1 MQIPLFEPEANWTT
15 PEVLPDFENAEAIA
29 IDLETCDKDLEN
41 SGPGWPWAGGHVAG
55 IALCFKKG
63 KDFESHYLPIGHQTG
78 QNLDKALVR
87 SYLQKLGKSKIT
99 KVFHNAMYD
108 IGWLRTEQITEI
120 GGPLFDTM
128 SGAALLDENRKS
140 YSLDNVGKS
149 WLNIGKDE
157 SLLKEAGAAYG
168 LKNIKKEMWKLPP
181 KFVGPY
187 AEQDTLVTLK
197 LWELEKGR
205 LVKDDLNE
213 IMELEMSLL
222 PLLIEMRARGIRIDL
237 DKTQQT
243 KQVLK
248 KQKIQLEKELYRKF
262 NVKVDVWA
270 SASIAK
276 AFDAHNLEY
285 PRTQKTAAP
294 SFTKEFLESHPHE
307 ITNIILRIRKTDK
320 TISTFM
326 DGMILNSIHNGRIHA
341 ELHPLKS
348 DKGGAV
354 SGRFSCSRPN
364 LQQAS
369 ARDPEFGPMVR
380 KLFLPEEGQLWGS
393 LDYSSQEPRLT
404 VHYAHKTNQPGAAEA
419 VENYNTDK
427 NMDYHQM
434 VADLANISR
443 KHAKTINLGLAYGM
457 GQVKLC
463 TSLGLPTEKITDKK
477 GAIREIAGEE
487 GLQIIAQYHTKVP
500 FIKGLTSTCSN
511 LAQERGYIR
520 TIGGRLCR
528 FNMWEPANG
537 SWDMPVEGR
546 AAALDKWG
554 GQVRRAFTHKAL
566 NRLIQGSAA
575 DMTKLAMR
583 NLWQEGIVPLH
594 QMHDELDFSFETKKQ
609 ADQCIE
615 IMEQCL
621 PLSVPIVVDAEFG
634 KTWADAKYSWE
645 QCSETVHCA
654 VG

>member
-1 MQIPLFEPEANWTT
+1 MSSTETTWTA
-15 PEVLPDFENAEAIA
+15 PEVLPEFENAEAIA
-29 IDLETCDKDLEN
+29 IDLETCDLDLKN
-41 SGPGWPWAGGHVAG
+41 SGPGWPWGGGHVAG

-87 SYLQKLGKSKIT
+87 AYLQKLCDSKIT
-99 KVFHNAMYD
+99 KVFHNALYD
-108 IGWLRTEQITEI
+108 IGWLRTEQILKIE
-120 GGPLFDTM
+120 GPIFDTM

-149 WLNIGKDE
+149 WLGIGKDE
-157 SLLKEAGAAYG
+157 TLLAEAGAAYG
-168 LKNIKKEMWKLPP
+168 IKHIKSEMWKIPP
-181 KFVGPY
+181 QFVGPY

-197 LWELEKGR
+197 LWEYEKAK
-205 LVKDDLNE
+205 LAKDDLE
-213 IMELEMSLL
+213 DIVELEMAIL
-222 PLLIEMRARGIRIDL
+222 PLLVEMRAKGIRIDL

-243 KQVLK
+243 KKQLLK
-248 KQKIQLEKELYRKF
+248 QQAELNKELYRKF
-262 NVKVDVWA
+262 GVKVDVWA

-276 AFDAHNLEY
+276 AFEAHNLEY
-285 PRTQKTAAP
+285 PRTEKTAAP
-294 SFTKEFLESHPHE
+294 SFTKEFLEAHPHE
-307 ITNIILRIRKTDK
+307 ITDIILRIRKIDK
-320 TISTFM
+320 TINTFI
-326 DGMILNSIHNGRIHA
+326 DGMVLSSAHNGRIHA

-348 DKGGAV
+348 DEGGAV

-380 KLFLPEEGQLWGS
+380 KLFLPEEGQQWGA

-404 VHYAHKTNQPGAAEA
+404 VHYAHKTNQPGAKEA

-427 NMDYHQM
+427 DMDYHQM
-434 VADLANISR
+434 VADLAGISR

-463 TSLGLPTEKITDKK
+463 ASLDLPTEKVQNKNGRVI
-477 GAIREIAGEE
+477 EIAGEE
-487 GLQIIAQYHTKVP
+487 GLQIIAQYHEKVP
-500 FIKGLTSTCSN
+500 FIRGLTTTCSN

-528 FNMWEPANG
+528 FNMWEPSNG
-537 SWDMPVEGR
+537 SWEVPVEGR
-546 AAALDKWG
+546 AEAIEKWG

-609 ADQCIE
+609 ADKCVE

-621 PLSVPIVVDAEFG
+621 PLSVPTVVDAEFG
-634 KTWADAKYSWE
+634 STWADAQYEWDNK
-645 QCSETVHCA
+645 
-654 VG
+654 

>member
-1 MQIPLFEPEANWTT
+1 MQIPLFEPETTWTA
-15 PEVLPDFENAEAIA
+15 PEVLPEFENAEAIA
-29 IDLETCDKDLEN
+29 IDLETCDLDLKN
-41 SGPGWPWAGGHVAG
+41 SGPGWPWGGGHVAG

-87 SYLQKLGKSKIT
+87 AYLQKLCDSKIT
-99 KVFHNAMYD
+99 KVFHNALYD
-108 IGWLRTEQITEI
+108 IGWLRTEQILKIE
-120 GGPLFDTM
+120 GPIFDTM

-149 WLNIGKDE
+149 WLGIGKDE
-157 SLLKEAGAAYG
+157 TLLAEAGAAYG
-168 LKNIKKEMWKLPP
+168 IKHIKSEMWKIPP
-181 KFVGPY
+181 QFVGPY

-197 LWELEKGR
+197 LWEYEKAK
-205 LVKDDLNE
+205 LAKDDLE
-213 IMELEMSLL
+213 DIVELEMAIL
-222 PLLIEMRARGIRIDL
+222 PLLVEMRAKGIRIDL

-243 KQVLK
+243 KKQLLK
-248 KQKIQLEKELYRKF
+248 QQAELNKELYRKF
-262 NVKVDVWA
+262 GVKVDVWA

-276 AFDAHNLEY
+276 AFEAHSLEY
-285 PRTQKTAAP
+285 PRTEKTAAP
-294 SFTKEFLESHPHE
+294 SFTKEFLEAHPHE
-307 ITNIILRIRKTDK
+307 ITDIILRIRKIDK
-320 TISTFM
+320 TINTFI
-326 DGMILNSIHNGRIHA
+326 DGMVLSSAHNGRIHA

-348 DKGGAV
+348 DEGGAV

-380 KLFLPEEGQLWGS
+380 KLFLPEEGQQWGA

-404 VHYAHKTNQPGAAEA
+404 VHYAHKTNQPGAKEA

-427 NMDYHQM
+427 DMDYHQM
-434 VADLANISR
+434 VADLAGISR

-463 TSLGLPTEKITDKK
+463 ASLDLPTEKVQNKNGRVI
-477 GAIREIAGEE
+477 EIAGEE
-487 GLQIIAQYHTKVP
+487 GLQIIAQYHEKVP
-500 FIKGLTSTCSN
+500 FIRGLTTTCSN

-528 FNMWEPANG
+528 FNMWEPSNG
-537 SWDMPVEGR
+537 SWEVPVEGR
-546 AAALDKWG
+546 AEAIEKWG

-609 ADQCIE
+609 ADKCVE

-621 PLSVPIVVDAEFG
+621 PLSVPTVVDAEFG
-634 KTWADAKYSWE
+634 STWADAQHKWNNN
-645 QCSETVHCA
+645 A
-654 VG
+654 

>member
-1 MQIPLFEPEANWTT
+1 MQIPLFEPETTWTA
-15 PEVLPDFENAEAIA
+15 PEVLPEFENAEAIA
-29 IDLETCDKDLEN
+29 IDLETCDLDLKN
-41 SGPGWPWAGGHVAG
+41 SGPGWPWGGGHVAG

-87 SYLQKLGKSKIT
+87 AYLQKLCDSKIT
-99 KVFHNAMYD
+99 KVFHNALYD
-108 IGWLRTEQITEI
+108 IGWLRTEQILKIE
-120 GGPLFDTM
+120 GPIFDTM

-149 WLNIGKDE
+149 WLGIGKDE
-157 SLLKEAGAAYG
+157 TLLAEAGAAYG
-168 LKNIKKEMWKLPP
+168 IKHIKSEMWKIPP
-181 KFVGPY
+181 QFVGPY

-197 LWELEKGR
+197 LWEYEKAK
-205 LVKDDLNE
+205 LAKDDLE
-213 IMELEMSLL
+213 DIVELEMAIL
-222 PLLIEMRARGIRIDL
+222 PLLVEMRAKGIRIDL

-243 KQVLK
+243 KKQLLK
-248 KQKIQLEKELYRKF
+248 QQAELNKELYRKF
-262 NVKVDVWA
+262 GVKVDVWA

-276 AFDAHNLEY
+276 AFEAHNLEY
-285 PRTQKTAAP
+285 PRTEKTAAP
-294 SFTKEFLESHPHE
+294 SFTKEFLEAHPHE
-307 ITNIILRIRKTDK
+307 ITDIILRIRKIDK
-320 TISTFM
+320 TINTFI
-326 DGMILNSIHNGRIHA
+326 DGMVLSSAHNGRIHA

-348 DKGGAV
+348 HEGGAL
-354 SGRFSCSRPN
+354 SGRYSCSRPN

-380 KLFLPEEGQLWGS
+380 KLFLPEEGQQWGA

-404 VHYAHKTNQPGAAEA
+404 VHYAHKTNQPGAKEA

-427 NMDYHQM
+427 DMDYHQM
-434 VADLANISR
+434 VADLAGISR

-463 TSLGLPTEKITDKK
+463 ASLDLPTEKVQNKNGREI
-477 GAIREIAGEE
+477 EIAGEE
-487 GLQIIAQYHTKVP
+487 GLQIIAQYHEKVP
-500 FIKGLTSTCSN
+500 FIRGLTTTCSN

-528 FNMWEPANG
+528 FNMWEPSNG
-537 SWDMPVEGR
+537 SWEVPVEGR
-546 AAALDKWG
+546 AEAIEKWG

-575 DMTKLAMR
+575 DMTKLSMR

-609 ADQCIE
+609 ADKCVE

-621 PLSVPIVVDAEFG
+621 PLSVPTVVDAEFG
-634 KTWADAKYSWE
+634 STWADAQYEWDNK
-645 QCSETVHCA
+645 
-654 VG
+654 

>member
-1 MQIPLFEPEANWTT
+1 MQIPLFEPETTWTA
-15 PEVLPDFENAEAIA
+15 PETLPDFENAEAIA
-29 IDLETCDKDLEN
+29 IDLETCDLDLKN
-41 SGPGWPWAGGHVAG
+41 SGPGWPWNGGHVAG

-87 SYLQKLGKSKIT
+87 SYLQHLCNSKIT
-99 KVFHNAMYD
+99 KVFHNALYD
-108 IGWLRTEQITEI
+108 IGWLRTEQILKIE
-120 GGPLFDTM
+120 GPIFDTM

-149 WLNIGKDE
+149 WLGIGKDE
-157 SLLKEAGAAYG
+157 TLLAEAGAAYG
-168 LKNIKKEMWKLPP
+168 IKHIKSEMWKIPP
-181 KFVGPY
+181 QFVGPY

-197 LWELEKGR
+197 LWEFERRR
-205 LVKDDLNE
+205 LIKDDLENL
-213 IMELEMSLL
+213 MELEMSLI

-243 KQVLK
+243 KKQLLK
-248 KQKIQLEKELYRKF
+248 QQAKLEKELYRKF
-262 NVKVDVWA
+262 GVKVDVWA

-276 AFDAHNLEY
+276 AFEAHNLEY

-294 SFTKEFLESHPHE
+294 SFTKEFLEAHPHE
-307 ITNIILRIRKTDK
+307 LTDIILRIRKIDK
-320 TISTFM
+320 TINTFIE
-326 DGMILNSIHNGRIHA
+326 GMILGSVHNNRIHA

-348 DKGGAV
+348 DEGGAV

-364 LQQAS
+364 LQQTS

-380 KLFLPEEGQLWGS
+380 KLFLPEKGQQWGA

-404 VHYAHKTNQPGAAEA
+404 VHYAHKTNQPGAKEA
-419 VENYNTDK
+419 VTNYHTNK
-427 NMDYHQM
+427 SMDYHQM

-463 TSLGLPTEKITDKK
+463 ASLGLPTEKITDKK
-477 GAIREIAGEE
+477 GTLREVAGEE
-487 GLQIIAQYHTKVP
+487 GLQIIAQYHEKVP
-500 FIKGLTSTCSN
+500 FIKGLTTTCSN

-528 FNMWEPANG
+528 FNMWEPSNG
-537 SWDMPVEGR
+537 GWEIPVEGR
-546 AAALDKWG
+546 SAAIEKWG

-609 ADQCIE
+609 ADKCVE

-634 KTWADAKYSWE
+634 STWADALYEWDNKAYI
-645 QCSETVHCA
+645 
-654 VG
+654 

>member
-1 MQIPLFEPEANWTT
+1 MQIPLFEPETTWTA
-15 PEVLPDFENAEAIA
+15 PEVLPEFENAEAIA
-29 IDLETCDKDLEN
+29 IDLETCDLDLKN
-41 SGPGWPWAGGHVAG
+41 SGPGWPWGGGHVAG

-87 SYLQKLGKSKIT
+87 AYLQKLCDSKIT
-99 KVFHNAMYD
+99 KVFHNALYD
-108 IGWLRTEQITEI
+108 IGWLRTEQILKIE
-120 GGPLFDTM
+120 GPIFDTM

-149 WLNIGKDE
+149 WLGIGKDE
-157 SLLKEAGAAYG
+157 TLLAEAGAAYG
-168 LKNIKKEMWKLPP
+168 IKHIKSEMWKIPP
-181 KFVGPY
+181 QFVGPY

-197 LWELEKGR
+197 LWEYEKAK
-205 LVKDDLNE
+205 LAKDDLE
-213 IMELEMSLL
+213 DIVELEMAIL
-222 PLLIEMRARGIRIDL
+222 PLLVEMRAKGIRIDL

-243 KQVLK
+243 KKQLLK
-248 KQKIQLEKELYRKF
+248 QQAELNKELYRKF
-262 NVKVDVWA
+262 GVKVDVWA

-276 AFDAHNLEY
+276 AFEAHNLEY
-285 PRTQKTAAP
+285 PRTEKTAAP
-294 SFTKEFLESHPHE
+294 SFTKEFLEAHPHE
-307 ITNIILRIRKTDK
+307 ITDIILRIRKIDK
-320 TISTFM
+320 TINTFI
-326 DGMILNSIHNGRIHA
+326 DGMVLSSAHNGRIHA

-348 DKGGAV
+348 DEGGAV

-369 ARDPEFGPMVR
+369 ARHPEFGPMVR
-380 KLFLPEEGQLWGS
+380 KLFLPEEGQQWGA

-404 VHYAHKTNQPGAAEA
+404 VHYAHKTNQPGAKEA

-427 NMDYHQM
+427 DMDYHQM
-434 VADLANISR
+434 VADLAGISR

-463 TSLGLPTEKITDKK
+463 ASLDLPTEKVQNKNGRVI
-477 GAIREIAGEE
+477 EIAGEE
-487 GLQIIAQYHTKVP
+487 GLQIIAQYHEKVP
-500 FIKGLTSTCSN
+500 FIRGLTTTCSN

-528 FNMWEPANG
+528 FNMWEPSNG
-537 SWDMPVEGR
+537 SWEVPVEGR
-546 AAALDKWG
+546 AEAIEKWG

-609 ADQCIE
+609 ADKCVE

-621 PLSVPIVVDAEFG
+621 PLSVPTVVDAEFG
-634 KTWADAKYSWE
+634 STWADAQYEWDNK
-645 QCSETVHCA
+645 
-654 VG
+654 